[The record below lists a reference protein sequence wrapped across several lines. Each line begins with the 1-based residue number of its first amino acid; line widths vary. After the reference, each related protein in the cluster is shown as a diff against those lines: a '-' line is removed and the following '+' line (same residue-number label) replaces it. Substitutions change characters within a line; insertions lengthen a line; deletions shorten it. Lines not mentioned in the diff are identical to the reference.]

1 MDSSTA
7 VAQKSTPV
15 DLYYQD
21 STNSLVQAVSV
32 SYDSRYISNF
42 PTLGAGQNVLFIPPS
57 NGINKVMV
65 VLEFTAAQLAC
76 VGNGFALPRG
86 WGYLACSLF
95 SWRISGSQQ
104 YFVSGQQLLAAN
116 LRKCRT
122 KSQRDAI
129 YSLGGEAC
137 STLVND
143 DGTVRTAPFRAYIPL
158 SFFTAPCNDGL
169 DTPVASD
176 ILGSQIQI
184 TVQVVPPSSYFINNP
199 IYGGVRTFQPP
210 TQFTAAYFQVEMLTM
225 NDRSMSLASRPG
237 VDMNE
242 ETYIQ
247 SLRDFTQQ
255 ELTAQLAAAPAPAPG
270 QPQTNPE
277 QTINL
282 NGFMS
287 GQVRG
292 IQIWLTENNP
302 AGMYSPLNWTV
313 PDSIV
318 CVFSGQQYAVYRNGS
333 SEAWNLIDGTAPNS
347 VDSVAFNGELAGTAY
362 TPTTSKW
369 CFLPFSQPSHND
381 YEATIMVSGLR
392 ITNGSVQLQIVTP
405 DPLKSYTLHAV
416 PVLNAALA
424 YSRGSASLLIG

>member
-7 VAQKSTPV
+7 VAQKSTPI

-21 STNSLVQAVSV
+21 STNSLTQSVSV
-32 SYDSRYISNF
+32 TYDSRFISVF
-42 PTLGAGQNVLFIPPS
+42 PSRGAGQNVLYIPPS

-76 VGNGFALPRG
+76 INGGFALPRG

-95 SWRISGSQQ
+95 SWRVSGSQQ
-104 YFVSGQQLLAAN
+104 YFVSGAQLLAAN

-137 STLVND
+137 NTLINT
-143 DGTVRTAPFRAYIPL
+143 DGSVRTAPFRAYIPL
-158 SFFTAPCNDGL
+158 SFFTSPCNDGL

-184 TVQVVPPSSYFINNP
+184 TVQVEPPSSYFIRNAAFAGALNP
-199 IYGGVRTFQPP
+199 VPAEFNT
-210 TQFTAAYFQVEMLTM
+210 AYFQVEQLTM
-225 NDRSMSLASRPG
+225 NDKSMSLASRPG

-242 ETYIQ
+242 ETYVQ

-255 ELTAQLAAAPAPAPG
+255 ELQAQLAASAA
-270 QPQTNPE
+270 E
-277 QTINL
+277 QTVTL

-292 IQIWLTENNP
+292 IQCYLVENAP
-302 AGMYSPLNWTV
+302 AGSMASPLNWTV
-313 PDSIV
+313 PDSVV
-318 CVFSGQQYAVYRNGS
+318 CIFAGQQYAVYRTGS
-333 SEAWNLIDGTAPNS
+333 SEAWNLIDGTAPNN
-347 VDSVAFNGELAGTAY
+347 VDSVSFTGQAGGVAAA
-362 TPTTSKW
+362 PATSKW
-369 CFLPFSQPSHND
+369 LYLPFSQPTHND

-392 ITNGSVQLQIVTP
+392 ITNGSVQLQIITP
-405 DPLKSYTLHAV
+405 DPTKSYTLHAI

>member
-7 VAQKSTPV
+7 VAQKSTPI
-15 DLYYQD
+15 DLFYQD
-21 STNSLVQAVSV
+21 SANSLCQAVSV
-32 SYDSRYISNF
+32 LTDSRFTSVF
-42 PTLGAGQNVLFIPPS
+42 PSMGAGQSVAYIPPS

-76 VGNGFALPRG
+76 INGGYALPRS
-86 WGYLACSLF
+86 WGYQACALF

-104 YFVSGQQLLAAN
+104 YFASGAQLLAAN

-137 STLVND
+137 NTLINSDGST
-143 DGTVRTAPFRAYIPL
+143 RTQPFRAYIPL

-176 ILGSQIQI
+176 ILGSQIQL
-184 TVQVVPPSSYFINNP
+184 TVQVVPPSDYLIRNPSFAGSYI
-199 IYGGVRTFQPP
+199 PP
-210 TQFTAAYFQVEMLTM
+210 PGAFNAAYWQIEQLTM

-255 ELTAQLAAAPAPAPG
+255 ELQAQLVASAA
-270 QPQTNPE
+270 E
-277 QTINL
+277 QTVTL

-292 IQIWLTENNP
+292 IQIWLTDNASGTMN
-302 AGMYSPLNWTV
+302 SPLNWTI
-313 PDSIV
+313 PDSVVTI
-318 CVFSGQQYAVYRNGS
+318 FAGQQYAVFRNGS
-333 SEAWNLIDGTAPNS
+333 SEAWNLIDGTSPNS
-347 VDSVAFNGELAGTAY
+347 VDSVSFVAGATGVAAVPATA
-362 TPTTSKW
+362 KW
-369 CFLPFSQPSHND
+369 CFLPFSQPTHND
-381 YEATIMVSGLR
+381 YDATIMVSGLR

-405 DPLKSYTLHAV
+405 DPTKSYTLHAV

>member
-21 STNSLVQAVSV
+21 STNSLVQAVGV
-32 SYDSRYISNF
+32 SYDTRFTSVF
-42 PTLGAGQNVLFIPPS
+42 PSKGAGQSVLYIPPS

-76 VGNGFALPRG
+76 INGGFALPRG

-137 STLVND
+137 NTLINND
-143 DGTVRTAPFRAYIPL
+143 GSIRTAPFRAYIPL

-184 TVQVVPPSSYFINNP
+184 TVQVEPPSTYFLRNTAYSGSLIP
-199 IYGGVRTFQPP
+199 VP
-210 TQFTAAYFQVEMLTM
+210 TEFNACYFQVEQLTM

-255 ELTAQLAAAPAPAPG
+255 ELQAQLAAQAG
-270 QPQTNPE
+270 T
-277 QTINL
+277 QTITL

-292 IQIWLTENNP
+292 IQLWLTENPSSPP
-302 AGMYSPLNWTV
+302 AVGSMVSPLNWAI
-313 PDSIV
+313 PDEIITI
-318 CVFSGQQYAVYRNGS
+318 FAGQQYSVYRNGS
-333 SEAWNLIDGTAPNS
+333 SEAWNLIDGTSPNS
-347 VDSVAFNGELAGTAY
+347 VDSVSFYGLTSGVGASPATA
-362 TPTTSKW
+362 KW
-369 CFLPFSQPSHND
+369 VFLPFSQPSHND

-392 ITNGSVQLQIVTP
+392 ITNGSVQLQVVSP
-405 DPLKSYTLHAV
+405 DPTKSYTLHAV

-424 YSRGSASLLIG
+424 YSRGAASLLIG

>member
-32 SYDSRYISNF
+32 QYDTRFTSVF
-42 PTLGAGQNVLFIPPS
+42 PSKSAGQSVLYIPPS

-76 VGNGFALPRG
+76 INGGFALPRG

-137 STLVND
+137 NTLVND
-143 DGTVRTAPFRAYIPL
+143 DGSVRTAPFRAYLPL

-184 TVQVVPPSSYFINNP
+184 TVQVVPPSDYFISNSAYSGSLIPVPQEFN
-199 IYGGVRTFQPP
+199 
-210 TQFTAAYFQVEMLTM
+210 AAYFQVEQLTM

-255 ELTAQLAAAPAPAPG
+255 ELQAQLAAQAG
-270 QPQTNPE
+270 T
-277 QTINL
+277 QTITL

-292 IQIWLTENNP
+292 IQVWLTENPVAGAP
-302 AGMYSPLNWTV
+302 AGTMTSPLNWTI
-313 PDSIV
+313 PDEVI
-318 CVFSGQQYAVYRNGS
+318 CIFAGQQYAVYRNGS

-347 VDSVAFNGELAGTAY
+347 VDSVAFRGVAGGVAAD
-362 TPTTSKW
+362 PASARW

-392 ITNGSVQLQIVTP
+392 ITNGSVQLQVITP
-405 DPLKSYTLHAV
+405 DATKAYTLHAV

-424 YSRGSASLLIG
+424 YSRGAASLLIG

>member
-1 MDSSTA
+1 
-7 VAQKSTPV
+7 
-15 DLYYQD
+15 
-21 STNSLVQAVSV
+21 
-32 SYDSRYISNF
+32 
-42 PTLGAGQNVLFIPPS
+42 
-57 NGINKVMV
+57 MV

-76 VGNGFALPRG
+76 INGGSALPRG

-137 STLVND
+137 NTLLNNDGST
-143 DGTVRTAPFRAYIPL
+143 RTAPFRAYIPL

-184 TVQVVPPSSYFINNP
+184 TVQVEPPSTYFLNNSAF
-199 IYGGVRTFQPP
+199 GGSRIPVP
-210 TQFTAAYFQVEMLTM
+210 TEFNAAYFQVEQLTM

-255 ELTAQLAAAPAPAPG
+255 ELQAQLGAQAG
-270 QPQTNPE
+270 T
-277 QTINL
+277 QTITL

-292 IQIWLTENNP
+292 IQVWLTENPTSPP
-302 AGMYSPLNWTV
+302 AVGSMVSPLNWTI
-313 PDSIV
+313 PDEVI
-318 CVFSGQQYAVYRNGS
+318 CIFAGQQYSVYRNGS
-333 SEAWNLIDGTAPNS
+333 SEAWNLIDGTSPNS
-347 VDSVAFNGELAGTAY
+347 VDSVSFYGLTSGVGASPATA
-362 TPTTSKW
+362 KW

-392 ITNGSVQLQIVTP
+392 ITNGSVQLQVVSP
-405 DPLKSYTLHAV
+405 DPTKTYTLHAV

-424 YSRGSASLLIG
+424 YSRGAASLLIG